1 MFLCRHLGNDVKIR
15 QAYMF
20 HLGLRQSLQAFG
32 HTVGEDAHNAQHLRP
47 GFPEDI
53 DHLQDAPPVEMRS
66 STTTTF

>member
-47 GFPEDI
+47 RLPRT
-53 DHLQDAPPVEMRS
+53 LTTSRTLPPVEMRS